1 MAGNEMAAAMEEFLL
16 EQKAAEEASLAKAAA
31 DAMRKSWTIRFTGT
45 NAPLSLSSVS
55 CTATQQVRF
64 KATVN
69 DDDRLTDLLGIVR
82 ARLGLKRR
90 DSVRLTH
97 IRIKRRGRLQMR
109 PLPVE
114 EEEVDEDG
122 LEEQTIEEDELE
134 SIPEDDQRHETS
146 EGAHGSSLD
155 PLLMLRDVGLFRDNC
170 TVVFETVSSLNVHQ
184 PPTRSQPRSMP
195 DVRQQIRLRNY
206 LKRRHRAR
214 WEAEQ
219 GAS

>member
-1 MAGNEMAAAMEEFLL
+1 
-16 EQKAAEEASLAKAAA
+16 
-31 DAMRKSWTIRFTGT
+31 
-45 NAPLSLSSVS
+45 
-55 CTATQQVRF
+55 
-64 KATVN
+64 
-69 DDDRLTDLLGIVR
+69 
-82 ARLGLKRR
+82 
-90 DSVRLTH
+90 
-97 IRIKRRGRLQMR
+97 MR

-170 TVVFETVSSLNVHQ
+170 TVVFETVSSLKVHQ